1 MREFSVAVYGKFAV
15 YQLRQ
20 PVLHLAAVTAIC
32 GVGVGW
38 TWHSPTW
45 SDPDGSSHNEF
56 AAGHPAPTFPLV
68 SFEKTSTNVDEHSN
82 EIMMPDSNNPD
93 FAERDPDMPD
103 DALGLGLDLPQV
115 SKPAATSVSTG
126 GVAYRV
132 LARKYRPQTFAELI
146 GQDAMV
152 QTLGNAIKRD
162 RLAHAFLMTGVR
174 GVGKTSTARL
184 IAKALNCIGKD
195 GQGGPTIDPCG
206 VCEPCVAIAE
216 GRHIDVIEMDAASHT
231 GVDDVR
237 EIIEAVRYSA
247 VSARYKIYIID
258 EVHML
263 SKNAFNALLKT
274 LEEPPG
280 HVKFLFATTEV
291 NKVPIT
297 VLSRCQRFDLKR
309 ISTEKLTAHFA
320 DIAVKEAVAAEAEAL
335 TLIAQAAEG
344 SVRDGLSILD
354 QAIAHADMEGDGQVT
369 AAQVRD
375 MLGLSD
381 RGAIRRLFGLILNGD
396 AQAMLAEA
404 KSQYNLGVEPLA
416 MFAGLLS
423 EVHRLTLAKVG
434 APGDAALDATATAVV
449 EDLAD
454 RLSFPVLHRLWQLL
468 LKGQEEV
475 VRASV
480 PLDAADMALLRV
492 VHAATLPDPGELAK
506 MIGEGVF
513 AAPPPASAP
522 TALDI
527 PPPANVQSLMPADFA
542 ALLDRLARE
551 GFVSI
556 EVTMRDV
563 VRLVEYAPPLLAYQL
578 AGPVGPT
585 FGAEL
590 RDALAKVTGTRWEIE
605 ERGGEAQPSLLEQ
618 EQAEAEADKR
628 IIMESPLVKA
638 AFAAFPEA
646 ELLDGDDNDMKWS
659 KSA

>member
-1 MREFSVAVYGKFAV
+1 
-15 YQLRQ
+15 
-20 PVLHLAAVTAIC
+20 
-32 GVGVGW
+32 
-38 TWHSPTW
+38 
-45 SDPDGSSHNEF
+45 
-56 AAGHPAPTFPLV
+56 
-68 SFEKTSTNVDEHSN
+68 
-82 EIMMPDSNNPD
+82 MPDSDSPD
-93 FAERDPDMPD
+93 FATRDPDMPD
-103 DALGLGLDLPQV
+103 DALGLGLDLPPAT
-115 SKPAATSVSTG
+115 KPVVAAAAQPTAATG
-126 GVAYRV
+126 GAAYRV

-184 IAKALNCIGKD
+184 IAKALNCIGAD

-206 VCEPCVAIAE
+206 SCEPCVAIAE

-309 ISTEKLTAHFA
+309 IPTEMLSAHFSE
-320 DIAVKEAVAAEAEAL
+320 IAAKEAVAAEGEAL

-381 RGAIRRLFGLILNGD
+381 RGAIRRLFGLILIGD

-404 KSQYNLGVEPLA
+404 KNQYVLGVEPLA

-423 EVHRLTLAKVG
+423 EIHRLTLAKVG
-434 APGDAALDATATAVV
+434 APRDGALDAEAVAVV
-449 EDLAD
+449 EDHAD

-475 VRASV
+475 ARAAV

-506 MIGEGVF
+506 MIGEGAF
-513 AAPPPASAP
+513 TAAPAPSAATTPAAHNSSP
-522 TALDI
+522 T
-527 PPPANVQSLMPADFA
+527 ANVQTLMPATFH
-542 ALLDRLARE
+542 ALLERLARD
-551 GFVSI
+551 GFVSL
-556 EVTMRDV
+556 EMTLRDV
-563 VRLVEYAPPLLAYQL
+563 MRIVDYAPPHLAYQL
-578 AGPVGPT
+578 AGPVAPN
-585 FGAEL
+585 FVSEL
-590 RDALAKVTGTRWEIE
+590 RDALAKVTGTRWDVE
-605 ERGGEAQPSLLEQ
+605 ERAGDAQPSLLEQ
-618 EQAEAEADKR
+618 EQAAAEADKR

-646 ELLDGDDNDMKWS
+646 ELLDSDENDMKWS